1 MKTQEQIID
10 RDGAPFW
17 RIQWETTLPNSIT
30 IEQWHEIQHYIDN
43 KTIDFIVEPTE
54 TRIINK

>member
-17 RIQWETTLPNSIT
+17 RMQWETTLPNSIT
-30 IEQWHEIQHYIDN
+30 LEQWNEIKDYIDE
-43 KTIDFIVEPTE
+43 KTLEFITESTE

>member
-17 RIQWETTLPNSIT
+17 RMQWETTLPNSIT
-30 IEQWHEIQHYIDN
+30 LEEWNDLLDYIFDN
-43 KTIDFIVEPTE
+43 KLEFVVESTE
-54 TRIINK
+54 TRIINI

>member
-17 RIQWETTLPNSIT
+17 RMQWETTLPNSIT
-30 IEQWHEIQHYIDN
+30 LEQWNEIKDYIDE
-43 KTIDFIVEPTE
+43 KTLEFIVESKE

>member
-30 IEQWHEIQHYIDN
+30 IDQWSQIQNYIDE
-43 KTIDFIVEPTE
+43 KTLEFINESVE

>member
-30 IEQWHEIQHYIDN
+30 IDQWSQIQNYIDE
-43 KTIDFIVEPTE
+43 KTLEFINESVE
-54 TRIINK
+54 TRIINN

>member
-17 RIQWETTLPNSIT
+17 RMQWETTLSNSIT
-30 IEQWHEIQHYIDN
+30 LEQWNEIKDYIDE
-43 KTIDFIVEPTE
+43 KTLEFITESTE

>member
-10 RDGAPFW
+10 RDGASFW
-17 RIQWETTLPNSIT
+17 RMQWETTLPNSIT
-30 IEQWHEIQHYIDN
+30 LEQWNEIKDYIDE
-43 KTIDFIVEPTE
+43 KTLEFIVESTE

>member
-1 MKTQEQIID
+1 METQEQIID

-30 IEQWHEIQHYIDN
+30 IDQWNIIKDYIDE
-43 KTIDFIVEPTE
+43 KTLEFINESVE

>member
-10 RDGAPFW
+10 CDGAPFW
-17 RIQWETTLPNSIT
+17 RMQWETTLPNSIT
-30 IEQWHEIQHYIDN
+30 IKQWHEIQNYIDE
-43 KTIDFIVEPTE
+43 KTLEFINESTE